1 MHENLLCQRWQRL
14 DCSDRMAA
22 KHSSNYSLPVVDDD
36 DHDDDNVDDDDD
48 YGGDDDDNNTDY
60 GLINRNSNCPP
71 KTVYE

>member
-1 MHENLLCQRWQRL
+1 
-14 DCSDRMAA
+14 MAA

>member
-36 DHDDDNVDDDDD
+36 DDDDDDVVDDDDD
-48 YGGDDDDNNTDY
+48 DDDDVVDDDDDDVDNVDV
-60 GLINRNSNCPP
+60 GDEA
-71 KTVYE
+71 VAGVG